1 MNIPPRIILS
11 RPDALGDAVVTMTT
25 AGWIKQQAPD
35 THVTV
40 LVKRYTLDAWRQC
53 AHADAIL
60 VLEDLQALGEE
71 GAARALKATGASAIV
86 HAFPHQQVARWAKQ
100 AGIACRI
107 GTSHRWWHWTTC
119 NERVSFS
126 RKRSEL
132 HEAQLNIKLLRPF
145 GMDVPATISELVP
158 HIGYKVPAPSAQ
170 VRSLLRDDRR
180 NVILH
185 PLLGSGL
192 GWGFANFTALIAAL
206 DPARYHVLITGTAA
220 EAERYR
226 PSIPRD
232 AGHVTDVGGE
242 LTLHQ
247 LMELI
252 GACDAFVSASTGP
265 LHVAAA
271 SGIRAIGLFSMRR
284 PIFPARWAPI
294 GRDAHALTF
303 DPRCVRCARGEACD
317 CIQRISPAR
326 VVSLLDMPGV

>member
-1 MNIPPRIILS
+1 MNVPGRIILS

-25 AGWIKQQAPD
+25 AGWIKHHAPG
-35 THVTV
+35 THITV
-40 LVKRYTLDAWRQC
+40 LIKRYTLDVWRQC

-60 VLEDLQALGEE
+60 VLEDLEAMGEAGAVQALKTM
-71 GAARALKATGASAIV
+71 GAEAIV
-86 HAFPHQQVARWAKQ
+86 HAFPHQQVARWAKL
-100 AGIACRI
+100 AGIARRI

-145 GMDVPATISELVP
+145 GIEVPATISALVP
-158 HIGYKVPAPSAQ
+158 HIGYNAPVPSAE
-170 VRSLLRDDRR
+170 VRALFRADRR

-185 PLLGSGL
+185 PLLGSGV
-192 GWGFANFTALIAAL
+192 GWGLANFAALIAAL

-220 EAERYR
+220 EAQRYR
-226 PSIPRD
+226 PSLPLGS
-232 AGHVTDVGGE
+232 GHVTDVGGE
-242 LTLHQ
+242 LSLHQ
-247 LMELI
+247 LIELI

-303 DPRCVRCARGEACD
+303 DPRCVRCARGEACE
-317 CIQRISPAR
+317 CIQRISPER
-326 VVSLLDMPGV
+326 VVALLNGPGV

>member
-1 MNIPPRIILS
+1 MNVPGRIILS

-25 AGWIKQQAPD
+25 AGWIKRHAPG
-35 THVTV
+35 THITV
-40 LVKRYTLDAWRQC
+40 LIKRYTLDVWRQC

-60 VLEDLQALGEE
+60 VLEDLEAK
-71 GAARALKATGASAIV
+71 GAAGAAQALKATGAAAIV
-86 HAFPHQQVARWAKQ
+86 HAFPHQHVAQWAKK
-100 AGIACRI
+100 AGIARRV

-145 GMDVPATISELVP
+145 GIDVPATFSELVP
-158 HIGYKVPAPSAQ
+158 YIGYKSPAPSAE
-170 VRSLLRDDRR
+170 VSALLRTDRR

-185 PLLGSGL
+185 PLMGSGV
-192 GWGFANFTALIAAL
+192 GWGLANFAELIRSL
-206 DPARYHVLITGTAA
+206 DPSCYHLLITGTSA

-226 PSIPRD
+226 PSLPLD
-232 AGHVTDVGGE
+232 ARHVTDVGGK
-242 LTLHQ
+242 LPLHQ

-294 GRDAHALTF
+294 GSDALALTF
-303 DPRCVRCARGEACD
+303 DPQCVRCARGEDCD
-317 CIQRISPAR
+317 CIQRISPDRVAALLEAR
-326 VVSLLDMPGV
+326 VV